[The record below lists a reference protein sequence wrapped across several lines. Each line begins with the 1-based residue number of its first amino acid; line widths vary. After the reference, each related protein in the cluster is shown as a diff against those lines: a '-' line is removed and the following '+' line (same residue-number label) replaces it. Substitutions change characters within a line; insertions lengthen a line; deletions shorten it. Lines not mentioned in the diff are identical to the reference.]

1 MGDMYEKLI
10 EVRIDDIDLNGH
22 LHNSRYLEYANHA
35 MASYFEESDFP
46 VSRMYQAGLG
56 PVMFSE
62 EIEYHHE
69 LFLGQSVTLQVQVV
83 GMSADASRWQILHTF
98 LCPDG
103 RHAASLTSS
112 GAWVDLKTRKVKA
125 PPAEVR
131 SLMEAVRSPDC
142 TTIG

>member
-22 LHNSRYLEYANHA
+22 LHNARYLEYANHA
-35 MASYFEESDFP
+35 RASYFEESDFP

-62 EIEYHHE
+62 EAKYRHE
-69 LFLGQSVTLQVQVV
+69 LFLGQFVTLKVQVV

-98 LCPDG
+98 LRPDG
-103 RHAASLTSS
+103 QQAASLTSA

-125 PPAEVR
+125 PPPEIR
-131 SLMEAVRSPDC
+131 SLMDAVRSPHC